1 MHMKGGGACNIYFK
15 PDTRS
20 LAKTREFDAV
30 MQDIKKNKI
39 EQSQTPCKGIELV
52 VKKLIFIFHTSCLR
66 HQYSA
71 IFIRPWTSDMMY
83 LHVHVSTSSIK
94 TSSKWHWSQTK
105 YVQFKWAQL

>member
-1 MHMKGGGACNIYFK
+1 MHTKGGGACNIYFK

-39 EQSQTPCKGIELV
+39 EQSQTPCKGIELA
-52 VKKLIFIFHTSCLR
+52 IFHTSCLR

-71 IFIRPWTSDMMY
+71 IFMRPWTSDILIGEYIRY
-83 LHVHVSTSSIK
+83 LHVSTSSIK
-94 TSSKWHWSQTK
+94 TSSK
-105 YVQFKWAQL
+105 

>member
-1 MHMKGGGACNIYFK
+1 MHTKGGGACNIYFK

-66 HQYSA
+66 HPYSA
-71 IFIRPWTSDMMY
+71 IFIRPRASDMMY
-83 LHVHVSTSSIK
+83 LHVSTSSIK
-94 TSSKWHWSQTK
+94 TSSK
-105 YVQFKWAQL
+105 

>member
-1 MHMKGGGACNIYFK
+1 MHTKGGGACNIYFK

-52 VKKLIFIFHTSCLR
+52 VKKLIFIFLTSCLR
-66 HQYSA
+66 HPYSA
-71 IFIRPWTSDMMY
+71 IFLRPWKSDIMY
-83 LHVHVSTSSIK
+83 LPVSTSSIN
-94 TSSKWHWSQTK
+94 TSSK
-105 YVQFKWAQL
+105 